1 MFLKPGPTQEC
12 AARMRFD
19 LQYSADPRW
28 LTYKKLM
35 QMGGQLLERLRP
47 WGARDYIDVQS
58 FIWVIA
64 KY

>member
-1 MFLKPGPTQEC
+1 MFLKPAPTQEC
-12 AARMRFD
+12 ADRMRFD
-19 LQYSADPRW
+19 LQYGSDLRW

-47 WGARDYIDVQS
+47 RGARDYIDVQS